1 VRGYDGVDHEQSD
14 AVGARLMLDPE
25 EGTGRGDCRSRRAQR
40 SRELGVFEL
49 WQTPG
54 AQGQFMDE
62 RLRPAILQAAI
73 DASVALEW
81 LSQTSMSRPPCGGP

>member
-1 VRGYDGVDHEQSD
+1 MSNPTRSAHVLCWTR
-14 AVGARLMLDPE
+14 GARKGPA
-25 EGTGRGDCRSRRAQR
+25 GVTAVPGGRSEAGR
-40 SRELGVFEL
+40 LGVFEL

-62 RLRPAILQAAI
+62 RLRPAILQTAI

-81 LSQTSMSRPPCGGP
+81 LSQTSMSRPPCDGP